1 MAYKKLHGGV
11 ARDDER
17 GVPCCAREAMA
28 MVVQYTLICRIMCRP
43 CTQFRTF
50 SLNRRRVQY
59 TVVGNSV
66 SSREHTG
73 WLCSCPAL
81 LRISIWFWVN
91 NLKSADPTLSLT
103 LLSGWYAEPRII
115 FRGSCQCVGC
125 SVSYKV
131 LSPNR
136 CLSSLYCPYHTVS
149 VVLVSSCAWLFLSA
163 LFTPLLPHG
172 PAPGRVGTR
181 QCRTRRS

>member
-1 MAYKKLHGGV
+1 
-11 ARDDER
+11 
-17 GVPCCAREAMA
+17 

-73 WLCSCPAL
+73 WLYCSTARPCSESQSGSGL
-81 LRISIWFWVN
+81 ISNLRT
-91 NLKSADPTLSLT
+91 ADPTLSLT

-115 FRGSCQCVGC
+115 FRGSRQCVGC